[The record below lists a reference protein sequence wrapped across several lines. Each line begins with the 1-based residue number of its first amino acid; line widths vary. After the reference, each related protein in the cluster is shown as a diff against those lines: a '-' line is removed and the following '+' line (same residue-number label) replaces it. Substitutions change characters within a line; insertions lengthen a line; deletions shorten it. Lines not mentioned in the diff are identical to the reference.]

1 MNEFMK
7 SSIREARELNAKC
20 WTEYKETIPPREI
33 MRGIALIPILLARI
47 DELESILPEERA
59 RGNHYG
65 ISYEDL
71 AKDRKIER
79 WIIDGEKD
87 MSKKYLDLMRKEARR
102 QLQMENKI

>member
-20 WTEYKETIPPREI
+20 WTEYKETMPHRI
-33 MRGIALIPILLARI
+33 MMHGVTLIPVLLARI
-47 DELESILPEERA
+47 DEMENMLTEERA

-71 AKDRKIER
+71 AKDREIER

-87 MSKKYLDLMRKEARR
+87 VPQEYLYFMRKEARR
-102 QLQMENKI
+102 QLQVENKI